1 MKKFFKNSSLV
12 TNTFN
17 RLNINTI
24 ECDELKIHS
33 SRVMSGKFVSSR
45 LILLIIRKIH
55 ADVTSDELK
64 QKLFYMSITST

>member
-24 ECDELKIHS
+24 ECDELKNPLIT
-33 SRVMSGKFVSSR
+33 RDEWKIR
-45 LILLIIRKIH
+45 LITPYTTDNQK
-55 ADVTSDELK
+55 DTCGCDE
-64 QKLFYMSITST
+64 

>member
-24 ECDELKIHS
+24 ECDELKNPLIT
-33 SRVMSGKFVSSR
+33 RDEWKIR
-45 LILLIIRKIH
+45 LITPYTT
-55 ADVTSDELK
+55 DN
-64 QKLFYMSITST
+64 QKYTC

>member
-24 ECDELKIHS
+24 ECDELKNP
-33 SRVMSGKFVSSR
+33 
-45 LILLIIRKIH
+45 LITRDEWKIRCPF
-55 ADVTSDELK
+55 LK
-64 QKLFYMSITST
+64 LVDF